1 MDNRIRPINLFSL
14 APLDPYC
21 VISSLYTD
29 PYDPFELGHVSVDML
44 NSLRSVKHQFPEHM
58 RELLDDFCAVV
69 FGGQGLFSN
78 SSCYLVG
85 APIRAWQWNIFKEV
99 RWRVANGGDRVEIIK
114 ELKRRTSLLLTREHI
129 QNRAK
134 DGYYNQRWQR
144 LRSEVL
150 EVYGPVC
157 ALCGRDYR
165 THGVVLHGDHI
176 IPKSQRPDIALY
188 FSNIQVLCEDCN
200 MGKSYYYTTDHRS
213 IALVPSTYG
222 LEERISNWK

>member
-29 PYDPFELGHVSVDML
+29 PYVPFELVHVSVDML

-114 ELKRRTSLLLTREHI
+114 ELKEVCEAEDMDKVNTLMETLNST
-129 QNRAK
+129 
-134 DGYYNQRWQR
+134 WQEISTK
-144 LRSEVL
+144 LYQQTEPEQPEPDNPSDEVTDVEYE
-150 EVYGPVC
+150 EV
-157 ALCGRDYR
+157 
-165 THGVVLHGDHI
+165 
-176 IPKSQRPDIALY
+176 K
-188 FSNIQVLCEDCN
+188 E
-200 MGKSYYYTTDHRS
+200 
-213 IALVPSTYG
+213 
-222 LEERISNWK
+222 